1 MAEDIARAGHTV
13 RYVTAADVIRAR
25 IGPDSTPPWNGSDL
39 LIVDNVIAQSGPSDI
54 MAELVAALAAPHL
67 EALLQAR
74 ATPKKPTV
82 LVCDCDSDSL
92 ARYLGEGSCGWVVTV
107 Q

>member
-1 MAEDIARAGHTV
+1 
-13 RYVTAADVIRAR
+13 
-25 IGPDSTPPWNGSDL
+25 
-39 LIVDNVIAQSGPSDI
+39 
-54 MAELVAALAAPHL
+54 VAALAAPHL